1 MGRYHWLINRSYV
14 TLGRSYKLNPLLIVA
29 EMCLTFELL
38 KDSIW
43 FIQKV
48 EVRKYQTTCN
58 SFVLKIFKGA
68 SQKTEIGTVS
78 CTKGGIQSRHQDHQG
93 PWDPTHARDKIFIE
107 NFHYLLVQQALK
119 SPSLVLTGSSGDL
132 IWPSMTPVTK
142 WNLTKVNHDPFAFQA
157 CNLVH
162 ESRKQ

>member
-1 MGRYHWLINRSYV
+1 MMNRSYV

-93 PWDPTHARDKIFIE
+93 P
-107 NFHYLLVQQALK
+107 
-119 SPSLVLTGSSGDL
+119 
-132 IWPSMTPVTK
+132 
-142 WNLTKVNHDPFAFQA
+142 
-157 CNLVH
+157 
-162 ESRKQ
+162 